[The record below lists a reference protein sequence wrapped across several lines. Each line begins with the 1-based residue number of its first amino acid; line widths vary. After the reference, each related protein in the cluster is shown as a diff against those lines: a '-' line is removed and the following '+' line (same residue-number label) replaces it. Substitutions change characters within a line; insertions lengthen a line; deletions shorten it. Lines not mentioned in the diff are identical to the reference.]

1 MYAEDSSWV
10 PVVLKS
16 DDPSNTN
23 SGTASGTTKFNN
35 ILAVPLAFDLS
46 DEQVVQVAL
55 YSWSYTLAKPA
66 AHTATQYTLY
76 TDFQS
81 NDVRVGGQTTTM
93 LQPYVTLPTGEGT
106 YTPPVLLWQNTNI
119 DRNGIQNMSVA
130 IQDTQG
136 DVPGVGIPNDFLAP
150 GNFVT
155 LVFRVARQVN

>member
-1 MYAEDSSWV
+1 MYAEDSSWI

-23 SGTASGTTKFNN
+23 KGTGVETSQFNN

-55 YSWSYTLAKPA
+55 YSWSYTLNLPKT
-66 AHTATQYTLY
+66 HTTAQYSLY

-81 NDVRVGGQTTTM
+81 QDVRVGGQTTTM
-93 LQPYVTLPTGEGT
+93 LLPYVTLTGGEGT
-106 YTPPVLLWQNTNI
+106 YTPSELLWQNTNI

-130 IQDTQG
+130 IQDTSG
-136 DVPGVGIPNDFLAP
+136 AVPGTSIPNDFVAP

-155 LVFRVARQVN
+155 LMFRVTRQVN